1 MKTFT
6 FKNLRLS
13 EVNTSEHKK
22 MWKIGNDKFDSWQKA
37 VNHAR
42 KSLVN
47 VGDKIVI
54 VGKDRRT
61 IVEKVEVK

>member
-13 EVNTSEHKK
+13 EVNTSEHK
-22 MWKIGNDKFDSWQKA
+22 WKIGKDKFDSWQKA

>member
-1 MKTFT
+1 
-6 FKNLRLS
+6 
-13 EVNTSEHKK
+13 
-22 MWKIGNDKFDSWQKA
+22 MWKIGKDKFDSWQKA
-37 VNHAR
+37 VSHAR